1 MVYSDVN
8 YTLISGNTSITIN
21 SDIYNVI
28 VEELVEEYE
37 EEEEFIE
44 VEPFNIKKY
53 IKKYT
58 PHIFIGLSICVLI
71 LFKLFI
77 DDPKAFDINYQREE
91 MYNNQIRESHKVIT
105 GEKYNISNSRFIIQL
120 ELQKIEEL
128 ELKKEQLQY
137 NK

>member
-58 PHIFIGLSICVLI
+58 PHIFI
-71 LFKLFI
+71 
-77 DDPKAFDINYQREE
+77 
-91 MYNNQIRESHKVIT
+91 
-105 GEKYNISNSRFIIQL
+105 
-120 ELQKIEEL
+120 
-128 ELKKEQLQY
+128 
-137 NK
+137 

>member
-1 MVYSDVN
+1 
-8 YTLISGNTSITIN
+8 
-21 SDIYNVI
+21 
-28 VEELVEEYE
+28 
-37 EEEEFIE
+37 
-44 VEPFNIKKY
+44 
-53 IKKYT
+53 
-58 PHIFIGLSICVLI
+58 